1 MAVTK
6 SLEQERAV
14 GEYEKQSCLF
24 RFDRTQCTIGSALPN
39 DPLAYRIQHLASRE
53 RFPYNAERLK
63 TTLIRSAADLDTPG
77 RIGHALADGEL
88 CGHELAMSGRFSPNV
103 ESARIVDCRLD
114 PQHAAL
120 FVVHFDRHRHPHL
133 KSNVHQAEFTI
144 GKVEVKEQACS
155 SGRGQHQSLAFSIS
169 TEGKR
174 LAGLDTRQHANQASA
189 IPILLHDGSSIALFR

>member
-24 RFDRTQCTIGSALPN
+24 RLDRTQCTIGSALPN

-120 FVVHFDRHRHPHL
+120 FVVHFDRVFFGPMFYADALWAAFQVAPHL
-133 KSNVHQAEFTI
+133 A
-144 GKVEVKEQACS
+144 VEVSMVS
-155 SGRGQHQSLAFSIS
+155 SA
-169 TEGKR
+169 
-174 LAGLDTRQHANQASA
+174 
-189 IPILLHDGSSIALFR
+189 